1 MQYPNPGYNDVPAY
15 LASGLPYVT
24 ASTTTTTPT
33 KITFPYVTKFITI
46 RAHGK
51 LDVGFTTFGT
61 AGTNHYSIEANDYL
75 TFDVRVKEVYVKKSA
90 AGAGTVAFSLVAGL
104 TGIPT
109 ASIPTLT
116 GSFTFNASDPYH
128 TGSASFENYI
138 VYSPGLG

>member
-24 ASTTTTTPT
+24 ASAATTTPL
-33 KITFPYVTKFITI
+33 KITFPYITKFITI
-46 RAHGK
+46 KAGGG

-61 AGTNHYSIEANDYL
+61 SGTNHYSMANGQYL
-75 TFDVRVKEVYVKKSA
+75 TFDVRVKEIYLKKPS
-90 AGAGTVAFSLVAGL
+90 GGGTVSFYLLAGL

-116 GSFTFNASDPYH
+116 GSYAWNISDPYH
-128 TGSASFENYI
+128 TGSNAFANVI
-138 VYSPGLG
+138 VYDGLG

>member
-24 ASTTTTTPT
+24 ASSATTVPV
-33 KITFPYVTKFITI
+33 KITFPYITKFVTI
-46 RAHGK
+46 HANTSS
-51 LDVGFTTFGT
+51 LNVGFTQLGT
-61 AGTNHYSIEANDYL
+61 SNSNHYTMGSNQYI
-75 TFDVRVKEVYVKKSA
+75 TFDIRVKEIYLSKPSGMGSVN
-90 AGAGTVAFSLVAGL
+90 FQIVAGL

-128 TGSASFENYI
+128 TGSAAFQNYI
-138 VYSPGLG
+138 VYEGIG